1 MNDRLRAVAAI
12 IVLGACS
19 AGGRDAAQQAK
30 TLPLPKSPEE
40 VVSAI
45 LRSVAPSSAEDP
57 SDSLFS
63 EAPNCDQEYE
73 SDVLVFPA
81 KFKITASQLLHDTA
95 VVHTQIVSV
104 GERVANAKNDSVVV
118 RQITRVGDATWTLL
132 RDAQSGR
139 WQVCGDP
146 RGVGVYFGVLDDLD
160 SGVDWAGQA
169 SVARLRA
176 SADSANRIQ

>member
-1 MNDRLRAVAAI
+1 M
-12 IVLGACS
+12 
-19 AGGRDAAQQAK
+19 
-30 TLPLPKSPEE
+30 
-40 VVSAI
+40 SAI
-45 LRSVAPSSAEDP
+45 LSAVAPSSAEDP

-81 KFKITASQLLHDTA
+81 KFKITGSQLLHDTA
-95 VVHTQIVSV
+95 VVRTQIVSV
-104 GERVANAKNDSVVV
+104 GERVANAANDSVVV

-146 RGVGVYFGVLDDLD
+146 RGVAVYFGVLDDFD
-160 SGVDWAGQA
+160 SGVDLGRPGIRRAT
-169 SVARLRA
+169 ARLGRLREP
-176 SADSANRIQ
+176 DSLSGCWRGLRHSDNFVHDAQR

>member
-1 MNDRLRAVAAI
+1 MNVRLAAVAA
-12 IVLGACS
+12 VLLS
-19 AGGRDAAQQAK
+19 AGIACGRDAARQAK
-30 TLPLPKSPEE
+30 PQPTPKSPEE

-45 LRSVAPSSAEDP
+45 LRAVAPSSAEDP

-132 RDAQSGR
+132 RDAGSGR

-160 SGVDWAGQA
+160 SGVTWTGQTT
-169 SVARLRA
+169 VARLRA
-176 SADSANRIQ
+176 SADSANRTP

>member
-1 MNDRLRAVAAI
+1 MNIRFGAVAAI
-12 IVLGACS
+12 LLCAGIAC
-19 AGGRDAAQQAK
+19 GRDTAQPAK
-30 TLPLPKSPEE
+30 PQSPPLSPEE

-45 LRSVAPSSAEDP
+45 LKAVAPSSAEEP

-81 KFKITASQLLHDTA
+81 KFKITGSQLLHDTA

-104 GERVANAKNDSVVV
+104 GERVANAANDSVVV
-118 RQITRVGDATWTLL
+118 RQITRTGEATWTLL
-132 RDAQSGR
+132 RDAPSGR

-146 RGVGVYFGVLDDLD
+146 RGVAVYFGVLDDLD
-160 SGVDWAGQA
+160 TGVTWAGQA
-169 SVARLRA
+169 SAVRLRA
-176 SADSANRIQ
+176 SADSANRIP